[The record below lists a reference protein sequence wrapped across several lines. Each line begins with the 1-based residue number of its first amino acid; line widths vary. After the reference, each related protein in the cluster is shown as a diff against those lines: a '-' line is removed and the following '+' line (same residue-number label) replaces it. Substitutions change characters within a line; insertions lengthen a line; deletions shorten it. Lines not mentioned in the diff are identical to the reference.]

1 MKKLLLI
8 PLLLS
13 CCVAYAGTGS
23 GNDASLF
30 YLAIIAFMSIILAGL
45 YTVSFFR
52 KIIKERKEKKLDHT
66 AEEVNDENI
75 NTGSEKMQ

>member
-30 YLAIIAFMSIILAGL
+30 YLAIIAFMSIILGGL
-45 YTVSFFR
+45 YAISFFR
-52 KIIKERKEKKLDHT
+52 KIIKECKEKKAARH
-66 AEEVNDENI
+66 AEEVNDANM

>member
-1 MKKLLLI
+1 MKKFLLV

-30 YLAIIAFMSIILAGL
+30 YLAIIAFMSIILGGL
-45 YTVSFFR
+45 YTISFFR
-52 KIIKERKEKKLDHT
+52 KIIKERKEKKMAAH
-66 AEEVNDENI
+66 DEQVKDEDI
-75 NTGSEKMQ
+75 T

>member
-1 MKKLLLI
+1 MKKFFLV

-30 YLAIIAFMSIILAGL
+30 YLAIIAFMSIILGGL
-45 YTVSFFR
+45 YTISFFR
-52 KIIKERKEKKLDHT
+52 KIIKERKEKKMAAHDEQVKD
-66 AEEVNDENI
+66 EEI
-75 NTGSEKMQ
+75 T